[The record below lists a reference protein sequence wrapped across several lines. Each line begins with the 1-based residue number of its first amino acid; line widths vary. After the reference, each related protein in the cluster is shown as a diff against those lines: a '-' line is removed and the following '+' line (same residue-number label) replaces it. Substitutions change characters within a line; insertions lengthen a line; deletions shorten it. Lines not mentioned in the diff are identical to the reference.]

1 MNLKFNPFQTPTVF
15 VMVGL
20 PYSGKSTYIKK
31 DRILRK
37 LPILD
42 TDSYIENFAKEK
54 NKSYSDVFAKTIG
67 RATDRMNSLANAHYK
82 FGQSFILDQTNLSVE
97 KRAKIIK
104 KAKENGF
111 KVVALAFTPYTDE
124 SELKK
129 RINMRDEKKIPLK
142 VLQSMASKYV
152 MPTEAEGFDMVIT
165 VDGWTNAG

>member
-111 KVVALAFTPYTDE
+111 TVVAISFAPYKDE
-124 SELKK
+124 DALKK
-129 RINMRDEKKIPLK
+129 RMEVRGEKKIPMK
-142 VLQSMASKYV
+142 VLQNMASKFV
-152 MPTEAEGFDMVIT
+152 IPTEAEGFDQVIW
-165 VDGWTNAG
+165 VDGWNED

>member
-1 MNLKFNPFQTPTVF
+1 MPLKFNPLHTPTVF

-31 DRILRK
+31 DKILRK

-42 TDSYIENFAKEK
+42 TDSYIENYAKEK

-67 RATDRMNSLANAHYK
+67 RATDRMNSLVNANYK

-104 KAKENGF
+104 KAKENSF
-111 KVVALAFTPYTDE
+111 KVVALSFAPYKDE
-124 SELKK
+124 AKLKQRIELRK
-129 RINMRDEKKIPLK
+129 DKKIPMQVLK
-142 VLQSMASKYV
+142 TMASKFV
-152 MPTEAEGFDMVIT
+152 LPTEAEGFDQVIW
-165 VDGWTNAG
+165 VDGWNED